1 MDGVLVDS
9 GELHFQAWSQTLAEA
24 GIPFSRESFRKTFG
38 MNNTGIMTF
47 LLGKPPDPSLLSYIS
62 DRKEGFFRQAIHG
75 QVRPMPGV
83 LTWLKRLQRL
93 GYLQAVA
100 SSAPQANIDALVD
113 EMQVRAYFAAIVSAY
128 DMPGKPDPAVFLEAA
143 RRLDLSPERCIVVED
158 ALSGVAAAH
167 HAGMKCIA
175 VTTTNPRQDLA
186 EADVTVDSLVE
197 LQLEDFRR

>member
-62 DRKEGFFRQAIHG
+62 DRKEAFFRQAIHG

-83 LTWLKRLQRL
+83 LTWLKRLKRL